1 MRSKDMHAFAPL
13 ARLLL
18 VVGLLALCIGVY
30 SVASHWSSDSEVIRC
45 KADFSVDGSALA
57 MTDIDA
63 RLFYNDA
70 LVDTKVKK
78 SSDGVEFRLR
88 QGDVH
93 KGRYA
98 VSFRLP
104 ATRFGKG
111 RKDDVVVSVFFYQ
124 LQSTEEIEMS
134 LYCPFTYEDGHVV
147 CEGNVSYR
155 EVSAWG
161 EIVEEKKAFK
171 EKARNQI
178 HILLGNE

>member
-1 MRSKDMHAFAPL
+1 MKNV
-13 ARLLL
+13 LLKL
-18 VVGLLALCIGVY
+18 LCSVVGLLALCIGVY
-30 SVASHWSSDSEVIRC
+30 SVASHWSSASEVIRC
-45 KADFSVDGSALA
+45 EAGFSVDGDTLA

-93 KGRYA
+93 KGRYI

-104 ATRFGKG
+104 AARFGKD

>member
-1 MRSKDMHAFAPL
+1 M
-13 ARLLL
+13 
-18 VVGLLALCIGVY
+18 VGLLALCIGVY
-30 SVASHWSSDSEVIRC
+30 SVASHWSSASEVIRC
-45 KADFSVDGSALA
+45 EAGFSVDGDTLA

-63 RLFYNDA
+63 RLFNNDA

-134 LYCPFTYEDGHVV
+134 LYCPCAYEDGHVV

-155 EVSAWG
+155 EVSTRG
-161 EIVEEKKAFK
+161 EVIEEKKAFW
-171 EKARNQI
+171 EKGRKQI
-178 HILLGNE
+178 HIFLGNE

>member
-1 MRSKDMHAFAPL
+1 MRSKDMHAFAPS

-45 KADFSVDGSALA
+45 KAGFSVDGDTLA

-88 QGDVH
+88 KGDVH
-93 KGRYA
+93 KGRYV
-98 VSFRLP
+98 VSFRIP
-104 ATRFGKG
+104 AARFGKG

-134 LYCPFTYEDGHVV
+134 LYCPFTFEDGHVV